1 MSDIQLTDKNFIEEV
16 EKAKLPVLVDF
27 WAVWCAPCRIQ
38 GPIVEELAE
47 EYKGKVVVGKLDVD
61 QNPQSAGKFNIMSIP
76 TLAIFKNGQL
86 VKTMVG
92 LQDKNSLKVELD
104 KLSQ

>member
-1 MSDIQLTDKNFIEEV
+1 MSHIQVTDKNFIEEV

-27 WAVWCAPCRIQ
+27 WAVWCGPCKMQ

-47 EYKGKVVVGKLDVD
+47 EYKDKAVVGKLDVD
-61 QNPQSAGKFNIMSIP
+61 QNPQTASRFNIMSIP
-76 TLAIFKNGQL
+76 TLAIFNKGQL

-92 LQDKNSLKVELD
+92 LADKNSLKQELD
-104 KLSQ
+104 KFL

>member
-1 MSDIQLTDKNFIEEV
+1 MSHILLTDKNFTEEV

-27 WAVWCAPCRIQ
+27 WAVWCGPCKIQ

-47 EYKGKVVVGKLDVD
+47 EYRDKAIVGKLDVD
-61 QNPQSAGKFNIMSIP
+61 QNPQTASRFNIMSIP
-76 TLAIFKNGQL
+76 TLTIFKNGQL
-86 VKTMVG
+86 VKAMVG

-104 KLSQ
+104 KLL

>member
-1 MSDIQLTDKNFIEEV
+1 MSDILLTDKNFTQEV

-27 WAVWCAPCRIQ
+27 WAVWCTPCKIQ
-38 GPIVEELAE
+38 GPIVEELAK

-61 QNPQSAGKFNIMSIP
+61 QNTQSASRFNIMSIP
-76 TLAIFKNGQL
+76 TLAIFNKGQL

-92 LQDKNSLKVELD
+92 LQDKNSLKQELD
-104 KLSQ
+104 KFL